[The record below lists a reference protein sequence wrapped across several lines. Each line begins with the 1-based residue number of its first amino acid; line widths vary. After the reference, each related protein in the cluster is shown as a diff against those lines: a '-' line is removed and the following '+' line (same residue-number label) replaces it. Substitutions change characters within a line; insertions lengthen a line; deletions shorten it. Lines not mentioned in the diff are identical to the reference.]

1 MLQIMRKLRIL
12 LTLLLCLTIPV
23 AGWASVMS
31 GFMGMHNHSPHIAS
45 DIETHSKSAHS
56 DHEQSVASDCGNE
69 HQHAHCS
76 KLAGNHGNPAK
87 SCRCGCGMGT
97 CTSSSLSLMSPLPDS
112 FKLFNAKEIFPQTKA
127 AARVAA
133 RGTSPLRPPIA

>member
-1 MLQIMRKLRIL
+1 MLHAMRKFRIL

-31 GFMGMHNHSPHIAS
+31 GFMGAHSHSPNVIS
-45 DIETHSKSAHS
+45 GMETHSESVHS
-56 DHEQSVASDCGNE
+56 DHEHAVVSDCGNE

-76 KLAGNHGNPAK
+76 KLAGNHGKPAK
-87 SCRCGCGMGT
+87 SCRCGCSMGS
-97 CTSSSLSLMSPLPDS
+97 CTSSSLSLMSPLLDS
-112 FKLFNAKEIFPQTKA
+112 FELFNAKEIFPQTKA
-127 AARVAA
+127 ASRVAA